1 MLPPNYSNTWATF
14 SDYLEGATFHTLK
27 SNSIGKMII
36 LRFSGIAI
44 KKDCYL
50 VKIAILFW
58 RRWRDSAAF
67 APCVR
72 RRKSKYRPVFELVDE
87 GPAGAF
93 DPHSN
98 LSILYEKHIPRP
110 KGGGYVFMAEMERF
124 ELSRSFWPL
133 HDFQSCAL
141 DQLRDISTYLLKN
154 IPVRLSAWLL

>member
-1 MLPPNYSNTWATF
+1 MSNNR
-14 SDYLEGATFHTLK
+14 K
-27 SNSIGKMII
+27 K
-36 LRFSGIAI
+36 IAI
-44 KKDCYL
+44 F
-50 VKIAILFW
+50 VKIAIFLW

-124 ELSRSFWPL
+124 ELSRSF
-133 HDFQSCAL
+133 
-141 DQLRDISTYLLKN
+141 
-154 IPVRLSAWLL
+154 